1 MPLLCGQ
8 NCMSPG
14 RWASAGAWPKG
25 HDRDASG
32 HCCAGN
38 PVCRS
43 GLTVEGVSAS
53 FCNEN
58 AGGDWDVRRQEIQ
71 F

>member
-1 MPLLCGQ
+1 M
-8 NCMSPG
+8 
-14 RWASAGAWPKG
+14 GAWPKG
-25 HDRDASG
+25 HGRDASG